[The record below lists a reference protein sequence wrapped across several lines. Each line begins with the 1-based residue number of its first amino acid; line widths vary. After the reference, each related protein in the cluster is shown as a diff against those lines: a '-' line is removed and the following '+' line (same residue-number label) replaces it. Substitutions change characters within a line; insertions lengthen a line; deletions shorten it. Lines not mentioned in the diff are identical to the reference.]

1 MKRHFLRHTKE
12 KFYGCNFCEYKS
24 AFVND
29 VKKHTRKHT
38 GEKPYK
44 CGLCSY
50 RAAEGKGLR
59 SHLKTHTNEYS
70 KYILCPY
77 CSKKFIKV
85 KLFEEHIQKHSEI
98 KIEFDP
104 TKPITT
110 CYLCKKEFHKF
121 EFEDH
126 LSEEH
131 NIVTITELTEETVET
146 SSNAEE

>member
-1 MKRHFLRHTKE
+1 MIRHIRM
-12 KFYGCNFCEYKS
+12 
-24 AFVND
+24 
-29 VKKHTRKHT
+29 HT

-44 CGLCSY
+44 CSLCSY

-59 SHLKTHTNEYS
+59 SHLKTHVNEYS
-70 KYILCPY
+70 KYIWCPY

-85 KLFEEHIQKHSEI
+85 KVFEEHIQKHNNQMNI
-98 KIEFDP
+98 DFDP
-104 TKPITT
+104 QKPTT
-110 CYLCKKEFHKF
+110 ICYLCKKEFEKS

-126 LSEEH
+126 LSDVH